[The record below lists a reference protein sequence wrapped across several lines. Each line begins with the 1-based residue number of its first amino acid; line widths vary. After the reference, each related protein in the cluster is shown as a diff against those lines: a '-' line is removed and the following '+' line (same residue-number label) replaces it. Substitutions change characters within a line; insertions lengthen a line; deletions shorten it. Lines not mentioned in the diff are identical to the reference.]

1 MTNKI
6 IVNGIFY
13 LFLTLF
19 FLYIF
24 IKEKQIVKKI
34 NIKKEKFS
42 NKLILKFGVQNEL
55 LKKIITKVIFYT
67 ETIATAII
75 LVLIIQKFY
84 LGNFLVPTGSMI
96 PEIVPKDRLFGNM
109 VVYKFT
115 KPKREDI
122 VVFKEPIENK
132 VLYTKRLMGLPG
144 EKINIENERLLIN
157 GKVVSERKYLDM
169 GEIRGKTWLIPKKG
183 DKIKIQPLK
192 NYKAMFEEKNINI
205 EEIQKYLLATPGA
218 IAEILPQIEFKVNG
232 EKTGMLLELIEDKE
246 IIKKLI
252 DGESIEIVL
261 DKDFYMMLGD
271 NTAESYD
278 SRMWGFVSEARIK
291 GKIFVRFWPLNRISL
306 LK

>member
-6 IVNGIFY
+6 IVNGTFY

-55 LKKIITKVIFYT
+55 LKKIIIKVIFYT

-169 GEIRGKTWLIPKKG
+169 GEIRGKTWIIPKKG
-183 DKIKIQPLK
+183 DKITIQPLK
-192 NYKAMFEEKNINI
+192 NYNAMFEERNIDI

-271 NTAESYD
+271 NTAGSYD

-291 GKIFVRFWPLNRISL
+291 GEIFFRFWPLNRITVL
-306 LK
+306 

>member
-55 LKKIITKVIFYT
+55 LKKIIIKVIFYT

-169 GEIRGKTWLIPKKG
+169 GEIRGKTWIIPKKG
-183 DKIKIQPLK
+183 DKITIQPLK
-192 NYKAMFEEKNINI
+192 NYNAMFEERNIDI

-271 NTAESYD
+271 NTAGSYD

-291 GKIFVRFWPLNRISL
+291 GEIFFRFWPLNRITVL
-306 LK
+306 

>member
-169 GEIRGKTWLIPKKG
+169 GEIRGKTWIIPKKG
-183 DKIKIQPLK
+183 DKITIQPSK
-192 NYKAMFEEKNINI
+192 NYNAMFEERNIDI

-271 NTAESYD
+271 
-278 SRMWGFVSEARIK
+278 RSEERRV
-291 GKIFVRFWPLNRISL
+291 GKEC
-306 LK
+306 

>member
-183 DKIKIQPLK
+183 DKITIQPLR
-192 NYKAMFEEKNINI
+192 NYNTMFEERNINI

-252 DGESIEIVL
+252 DGERIEIVL

-271 NTAESYD
+271 NTAGSYD

-291 GKIFVRFWPLNRISL
+291 GEIFFRFWPLNRITL
-306 LK
+306 L

>member
-183 DKIKIQPLK
+183 DKITIQPLR
-192 NYKAMFEEKNINI
+192 NYNTMFEERNINI

-252 DGESIEIVL
+252 DGERIEIVL

-271 NTAESYD
+271 NTAGSYD

-291 GKIFVRFWPLNRISL
+291 GKIFFRFWPLNRITL
-306 LK
+306 L

>member
-169 GEIRGKTWLIPKKG
+169 GEIRGKTWIIPKKG
-183 DKIKIQPLK
+183 DKITIQPLK
-192 NYKAMFEEKNINI
+192 NYNAMFEERNINI

>member
-169 GEIRGKTWLIPKKG
+169 GEIRGKTWIIPKKG
-183 DKIKIQPLK
+183 DKITIQPLK
-192 NYKAMFEEKNINI
+192 NYNAMFEERNIDI

-271 NTAESYD
+271 NTAGSYD

-291 GKIFVRFWPLNRISL
+291 GEIFFRFWPLNRITVL
-306 LK
+306 